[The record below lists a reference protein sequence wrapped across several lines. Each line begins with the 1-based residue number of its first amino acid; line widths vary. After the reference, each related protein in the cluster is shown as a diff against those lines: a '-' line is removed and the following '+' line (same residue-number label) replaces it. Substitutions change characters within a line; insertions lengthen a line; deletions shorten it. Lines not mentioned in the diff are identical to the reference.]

1 MNNLLRKT
9 AVVIG
14 LFLLGVSIFWSQDG
28 FNFNLAGD
36 SGGSDVAVFV
46 GWGLAISVSVVQ
58 FVFSTN
64 YRELNASLITFGVLA
79 YVYSIYTNYQ
89 GITHFQ
95 GEAANSVGA
104 WILGF
109 VMDGVPEPL
118 IAWGLRES
126 LSGDF
131 IGNLIKAAFGNGKQ
145 QEQNNRPIQKVA
157 HKPHNNPARVRQ
169 FPRQF
174 GQDEQDG
181 KEEDQNMPVFPTI
194 GQARPRPKN
203 RNPVQGELRM
213 PWKQ

>member
-1 MNNLLRKT
+1 MNSLLRKT
-9 AVVIG
+9 SIVIG
-14 LFLLGVSIFWSQDG
+14 LFLLAVSIFWSQDG

-36 SGGSDVAVFV
+36 SGGSNIAVFV

-89 GITHFQ
+89 GIIHFQ
-95 GEAANSVGA
+95 GVAANKFGA
-104 WILGF
+104 GILGF

-131 IGNLIKAAFGNGKQ
+131 IGNLIKAALGNGKQ
-145 QEQNNRPIQKVA
+145 QEQSRRPIQNIQKSA
-157 HKPHNNPARVRQ
+157 YKPSHKPAHMYSGRFEQSDQREQSEQDRPMFIEQNR
-169 FPRQF
+169 PRQK
-174 GQDEQDG
+174 Q
-181 KEEDQNMPVFPTI
+181 T
-194 GQARPRPKN
+194 
-203 RNPVQGELRM
+203 QGELRI

>member
-36 SGGSDVAVFV
+36 SGGSNVALFV

-95 GEAANSVGA
+95 GETANSFGA

-131 IGNLIKAAFGNGKQ
+131 IGNLIKAALGNGKQ
-145 QEQNNRPIQKVA
+145 QEQNRHPIQKSTYKPS
-157 HKPHNNPARVRQ
+157 HKPAHLNPRYFGQGDQAEQNKSQHRPH
-169 FPRQF
+169 PRQNS
-174 GQDEQDG
+174 D
-181 KEEDQNMPVFPTI
+181 
-194 GQARPRPKN
+194 
-203 RNPVQGELRM
+203 QGELHM
-213 PWKQ
+213 PWEQ